1 MTSLQKQLAVGIA
14 CAVVAVA
21 AVFAYTATVSSE
33 AAVKRQAAIEKYGGE
48 QTQVLVAAQDILTG
62 TVFEADSVKQSTWL
76 VDLLPESDVACQTD
90 QVEGLIA
97 QADIKKGEPIVLS
110 RVGDGNARINVPN
123 GLEAVSVSSD
133 DVLAVGGSVQTG
145 SFVDVYVETSKGKVV
160 LLGKRILVLETSA
173 VVDAKSSQAITWVT
187 LAVTP
192 ESVSELLTASCKGT
206 IHLVLPG
213 GQGTADEE

>member
-1 MTSLQKQLAVGIA
+1 M
-14 CAVVAVA
+14 
-21 AVFAYTATVSSE
+21 
-33 AAVKRQAAIEKYGGE
+33 
-48 QTQVLVAAQDILTG
+48 
-62 TVFEADSVKQSTWL
+62 
-76 VDLLPESDVACQTD
+76 
-90 QVEGLIA
+90 EGLIA

>member
-48 QTQVLVAAQDILTG
+48 QTQVLVAAQDIPTG
-62 TVFEADSVKQSTWL
+62 TVFETDSVKQSTWL

-110 RVGDGNARINVPN
+110 RVGDGNARITVPN